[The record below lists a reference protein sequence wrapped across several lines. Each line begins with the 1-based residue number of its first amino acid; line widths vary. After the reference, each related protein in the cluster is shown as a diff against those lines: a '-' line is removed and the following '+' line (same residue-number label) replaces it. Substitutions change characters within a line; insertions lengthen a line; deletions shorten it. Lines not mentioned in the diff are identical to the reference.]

1 MTGLENSHLVE
12 PTIENTVE
20 RGHHK
25 PGKANF
31 MSVSSLTA
39 IFNDTMSRREVN
51 GQTVSHIV

>member
-12 PTIENTVE
+12 PTIENTLE

-31 MSVSSLTA
+31 ISVSALLLFLT
-39 IFNDTMSRREVN
+39 IQCPVEK
-51 GQTVSHIV
+51 QTVKLFPT